1 LFLILGMGWAFIVI
15 VLVGVGFIIGLII
28 GLGLLFLIVGSLNS
42 VITAWLWFK
51 VKSGLW
57 DLLLH
62 GLVLFVVLL
71 IVNGISAIVLNLVFP
86 GTAAAVISFI
96 VAALADG
103 FAGKNVARWWEQE
116 YEEGIPKAIEAEW
129 KDKDL

>member
-1 LFLILGMGWAFIVI
+1 LFLILGMGWAFILV
-15 VLVGVGFIIGLII
+15 VLVGLGFIIGLII

-51 VKSGLW
+51 VKSGLG

-62 GLVLFVVLL
+62 GLVLFIVLL

-86 GTAAAVISFI
+86 GIAATVISFI

-103 FAGKNVARWWEQE
+103 FAAKSVAKWWEQE
-116 YEEGIPKAIEAEW
+116 YEEEIPKAIEAEW